1 MKLNNTQIDA
11 LASKIKD
18 ELELKYNSSINKA
31 NDKIKESDAYSN
43 FINTNK
49 DCLEIKKIFLKYKL
63 DGYYEE
69 RIYNGIKN
77 KVFSEKLQTKKDF
90 NWSTIR
96 NSIILNTIECDNL
109 DSIIEK
115 IKKEFSK

>member
-18 ELELKYNSSINKA
+18 ELELEHNTPINKS
-31 NDKIKESDAYSN
+31 NDKIKNSDAYIN
-43 FINTNK
+43 FIHTNK

-63 DGYYEE
+63 DDYYEE
-69 RIYNGIKN
+69 RIYNDIKN
-77 KVFSEKLQTKKDF
+77 KFFSEKLINKKDF
-90 NWSTIR
+90 NWDTIR

-109 DSIIEK
+109 DAIIEK